1 MNNQRRKQLKQ
12 AVKLL
17 EEAREIVDNVCN
29 EEDSALS
36 NLPDNLQSSE
46 IADTM
51 SEYCNSLQ
59 EVSSSIDDVV
69 DTIQDML

>member
-51 SEYCNSLQ
+51 SENCDSLQ
-59 EVSSSIDDVV
+59 EVSDSIDDAIS
-69 DTIQDML
+69 TIQELI